1 MTRSFLPGILAMAA
15 TVLASNILVQILF
28 GQWLTWGAFTY
39 PIAFLVTDLMNRLY
53 GVHAARK
60 VVLAGFVTGV
70 ICSLIGTQVML
81 QGDGYTYPAVTLRVA
96 IGSGAAFLAAQL
108 MDVTIFDKLREG
120 AWWRAPLASTLVGS
134 SLDTAIFFTV
144 AFAGSL
150 SFLEPGND
158 VSWANEALPL
168 LGAGPVV
175 PLWVSLGLA
184 DWMVKLSLAILALVP
199 FRMIVSK
206 ALSSRSLA

>member
-1 MTRSFLPGILAMAA
+1 MTRSYLPGILAMAA
-15 TVLASNILVQILF
+15 TVLASNILVQFLF

-53 GVHAARK
+53 GAQAARK

-70 ICSLIGTQVML
+70 ICSLIGTQVIL
-81 QGDGYTYPAVTLRVA
+81 QGDGYSYPAVTLRVA
-96 IGSGAAFLAAQL
+96 IASGAAFLAAQL
-108 MDVTIFDKLREG
+108 MDVAIFDRLRGG

-134 SLDTAIFFTV
+134 SLDTVIFFSV
-144 AFAGSL
+144 AFSGAFT
-150 SFLEPGND
+150 FLEPGND
-158 VSWANEALPL
+158 VSWANETLPL
-168 LGAGPVV
+168 LGIGPIV

-184 DWMVKLSLAILALVP
+184 DWLVKLSLALLALVP

-206 ALSSRSLA
+206 AVAARSLA